1 MRTLFWGI
9 AFLAWSAFSGYW
21 YVCQIRGLCPGQII
35 GSDNEASVMT
45 DSLSSEEAGSQM
57 APVVPEGPMAD
68 PDPEGIRFSTLY
80 VRFEQGTDSI
90 SNENEIRDDIYVVM
104 GAVELED
111 SIKVALVGHTD
122 STGAETVNYQLGMQR
137 ATALKAFMVREGL
150 AEWRI
155 QVYSKGETEPIAPNE
170 TPEGRAQNRR
180 VEVFIQ

>member
-1 MRTLFWGI
+1 
-9 AFLAWSAFSGYW
+9 
-21 YVCQIRGLCPGQII
+21 
-35 GSDNEASVMT
+35 
-45 DSLSSEEAGSQM
+45 
-57 APVVPEGPMAD
+57 MAD